1 MLERFTRPARRVVE
15 DATMCAVRATA
26 SETRPEHLLLALTHE
41 PDCLAMRVL
50 DGLGAP
56 PERVLE
62 ELDRH
67 RLAYVDGLDADDAE
81 ALRAIG
87 IDLDEVVRRIDRNL
101 GGAAPTATGRGRPR
115 FSRASKKVLELS
127 LREAV
132 RLRHNYIGTEHLLLG
147 LARCDDR
154 VVADTL
160 AALGVRPDD
169 LRTAVAEALRRA
181 G

>member
-1 MLERFTRPARRVVE
+1 MLERFTEPARSTVDYARRHAE
-15 DATMCAVRATA
+15 EATA
-26 SETRPEHLLLALTHE
+26 SEVRPEHLLMALLGQ
-41 PDCLAMRVL
+41 DGCVAVRVL
-50 DGLGAP
+50 ELLDVPAARL
-56 PERVLE
+56 RE

-67 RLAYVDGLDADDAE
+67 RMHYVDGLDRDDAE
-81 ALRAIG
+81 ALAAIG

-101 GGAAPTATGRGRPR
+101 GGLRGRTGRLR
-115 FSRASKKVLELS
+115 FSRGAKKVLELS

-132 RLRHNYIGTEHLLLG
+132 ALRHNYIGTEHLLLG

-160 AALGVRPDD
+160 AGCGLSRPALRE
-169 LRTAVAEALRRA
+169 TVAEAARRA